1 MRQPSALQLSGSQA
15 EQAAPVALALH
26 AADPITAEGVLAFL
40 RSVPEQV
47 TVLPE
52 QQEAEAEVLLLLAG
66 RVTDNFLARMRRRT
80 FTPIPCVLVANAIS
94 DAQLVRAIGHGLT
107 GFLPRQPVTLQDVV
121 DAVRSSRSGRT
132 QLPDSSVDLLVE
144 HFRRMQQNLN
154 GGAAP
159 GGLAEREVAVLR
171 LLAEGMDTAEMAAH
185 LSYSERTIKNIIHGF
200 ITRLGVRN
208 RTHAVA
214 HAIRADVL

>member
-1 MRQPSALQLSGSQA
+1 
-15 EQAAPVALALH
+15 
-26 AADPITAEGVLAFL
+26 VLAFL

-107 GFLPRQPVTLQDVV
+107 GFLPRQQVTLQDVV